1 MNPQITQ
8 HNNQN
13 ALHIDSDAV
22 RCFCIEM
29 LRFFKLTTDEL
40 IIHFISV
47 DRTKVLHGLFFNDTT
62 TTDCM
67 TFPIDGV
74 TKKESGILHTLG
86 ECFIN
91 PEEAIQFLPED
102 PYRELSRYIIHCI
115 LHCAGH
121 CDETDVEQDAM
132 RLLEDEALSH
142 AEMKKV
148 LLSNPHPLYT

>member
-1 MNPQITQ
+1 MIPKITQ

-22 RCFCIEM
+22 RFFCVEM
-29 LRFFKLTTDEL
+29 LHYLHLSTDEL
-40 IIHFISV
+40 IVHFISV
-47 DRTKVLHGLFFNDTT
+47 ERTIFLHGLFFSDPT

-67 TFPIDGV
+67 TFPIDG
-74 TKKESGILHTLG
+74 TSIKEEGILHTIG

-91 PEEAIQFLPED
+91 PQEAIHFLPEN

-115 LHCAGH
+115 LHLAGY
-121 CDETDVEQDAM
+121 CDDTQDQQDEM
-132 RLLEDEALSH
+132 RHLEDLALEH
-142 AEMKKV
+142 AEKKKV